1 VTAPRTVEQLLAV
14 EAIKQ
19 LKARY
24 FLFMDTK
31 RWESWRQLF
40 TEDLRTDGTL
50 VADNT
55 RDFFVN
61 GVRDHLEGV
70 RSAHHGH
77 MPLIEVTSETTA
89 RGIWAMFDDLRF
101 PENHPWSGEYTRRI
115 GYGHY
120 EEEYRQ
126 VNGEW
131 KISFLR
137 LARLHVW
144 SEPDNGAEV
153 LGGLPTS
160 SERWL

>member
-1 VTAPRTVEQLLAV
+1 VTAPRTLDQLLAV

-31 RWESWRQLF
+31 QWESWRQLF

-120 EEEYRQ
+120 EEEYRR

-131 KISFLR
+131 KISLLR
-137 LARLHVW
+137 LARLQVW